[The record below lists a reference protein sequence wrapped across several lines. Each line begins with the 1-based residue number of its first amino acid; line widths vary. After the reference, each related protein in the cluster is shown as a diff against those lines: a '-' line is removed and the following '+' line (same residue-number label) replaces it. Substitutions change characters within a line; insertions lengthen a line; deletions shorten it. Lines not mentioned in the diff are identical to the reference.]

1 MSADELAAE
10 RPDGASEDVHF
21 TQAFVRRIVERYSA
35 VGDVVLDPFA
45 GFGTTLVVSRRLGRK
60 AIGVELLPERAALI
74 RERVGPDA
82 VVVEGDA
89 RELDRFGI
97 GSVDLCVTSPPY
109 MSSVDHPQNP
119 LTGYTTLDGDYA
131 TYLNELLGVFLA
143 VQRRLRA
150 DGYLVVNAAN
160 IRTGDYVTP
169 LAWDLARAL
178 LPHFAFRGETYLDW
192 DRPADFISGDYC
204 LVFQQLPHQ

>member
-1 MSADELAAE
+1 MSAGELAAE
-10 RPDGASEDVHF
+10 RPDGATEDVHF
-21 TQAFVRRIVERYSA
+21 TQAFVRRVVEKYSA

-45 GFGTTLVVSRRLGRK
+45 GYGTTLVVSQQLQRK

-89 RELDRFGI
+89 RELDRLELE
-97 GSVDLCVTSPPY
+97 SVDLCLTSPPY

-119 LTGYTTLDGDYA
+119 LSGYTTLDGDYS

-143 VQRRLRA
+143 VKRCLRA
-150 DGYLVVNAAN
+150 DGYLVINASN
-160 IRTGDYVTP
+160 IRTGDVVTP
-169 LAWDLARAL
+169 LAWDLARGL
-178 LPHFAFRGETYLDW
+178 LPPFAFRGETYLEW
-192 DRPADFISGDYC
+192 DRPAWFISSDYC
-204 LVFQQLPHQ
+204 LVFQQVPDR